1 MIADV
6 IVKEAGVTG
15 SPMIETPRTIIRP
28 YTESD
33 IALIAPI
40 LADPITMRF
49 WPQPLSEE
57 AAAAWVRRAIASF
70 AATGMGRMLVE
81 LRDGG
86 APIGDCGIVEAEI
99 NCRRENDLGYI
110 IHHPFWRQGYGLE
123 CARACLE
130 YGIHRL
136 GLRRIVANMAHD
148 HIASARVAERL
159 GMQREAS
166 FLHPRNRN
174 ILTYVYALEI

>member
-1 MIADV
+1 
-6 IVKEAGVTG
+6 
-15 SPMIETPRTIIRP
+15 MIETPRTIIRP
-28 YTESD
+28 YTEAD
-33 IALIAPI
+33 IGLIAPI
-40 LADPITMRF
+40 FADPITLTF

-57 AAAAWVRRAIASF
+57 AAAAWVRRACASF
-70 AATGMGRMLVE
+70 SATGMGRMLVE

-99 NCRRENDLGYI
+99 NGRREHDLGYI
-110 IHHPFWRQGYGLE
+110 IHHPYWRQGFGIE

-130 YGIHRL
+130 YGIHTL

-159 GMQREAS
+159 GMRREAS
-166 FLHPRNRN
+166 FHNPRNRN
-174 ILTYVYALEI
+174 ILTHVYALNLS

>member
-1 MIADV
+1 
-6 IVKEAGVTG
+6 
-15 SPMIETPRTIIRP
+15 MIETARTIIRP
-28 YTESD
+28 YTEAD

-40 LADPITMRF
+40 LADPITMKF
-49 WPQPLSEE
+49 WPQPFSEE

-70 AATGMGRMLVE
+70 AANGLGRMLVL

-86 APIGDCGIVEAEI
+86 APIGDCGIIEAEI
-99 NCRRENDLGYI
+99 NGQHEYDLGYI
-110 IHHPFWRQGYGLE
+110 IHHPYWQQGFGTE

-130 YGIHRL
+130 YGIYTL

-148 HIASARVAERL
+148 HAGSARVAERL

-166 FLHPRNRN
+166 FHHPRNRN
-174 ILTYVYALEI
+174 ILTYVYALNVS